1 MSFGY
6 YHFLSFILG
15 RIDVLEKTTVPLHL
29 IGKLFIVT
37 INFFKNCEQ
46 KIQVRNTIHMYGDT
60 DKTFR
65 PVESFR

>member
-6 YHFLSFILG
+6 YYFLSLILG
-15 RIDVLEKTTVPLHL
+15 KIDVLEKLTVPSHL

-37 INFFKNCEQ
+37 INFFKNCEE
-46 KIQVRNTIHMYGDT
+46 KIQVRNTIYMYGDT

-65 PVESFR
+65 PAESFR